1 LQQSLPDKTSIFKQK
16 TSIIKE
22 NKKMKNTI
30 LNVEG
35 MSCSHCVNAV
45 EKAVGA
51 LEGVTEVRVDL
62 DAKKVTVDHD
72 ENVTLESIKNA
83 IEDQGYDVV

>member
-1 LQQSLPDKTSIFKQK
+1 
-16 TSIIKE
+16 
-22 NKKMKNTI
+22 MKNTI